1 MNKLETQ
8 HKIIQALIMR
18 AIKNIMVKK
27 YKIQIPNEII
37 EEVSEVVTEDIMFV
51 NDVYKNI
58 K

>member
-1 MNKLETQ
+1 
-8 HKIIQALIMR
+8 MR